1 MLKKLDDLIVVN
13 DGKPLNT
20 LPEAYDDFAIGV
32 VAIGT
37 KFYVI
42 YDTSLI
48 INDLIDNAGMTEDQ
62 AEELFVTTIGTNIEV
77 AFTVMDLKSE

>member
-13 DGKPLNT
+13 DGKSLNT
-20 LPEAYDDFAIGV
+20 LSETYDEFAIGV
-32 VAIGT
+32 VAVGT

-42 YDTSLI
+42 YDTSAI
-48 INDLIDNAGMTEDQ
+48 IDNLIDNAGMTEDQ
-62 AEELFVTTIGTNIEV
+62 AEDLFITTIGTNLEV

>member
-1 MLKKLDDLIVVN
+1 MLKKLDDLILVN
-13 DGKPLNT
+13 EGKPLNT
-20 LPEAYDDFAIGV
+20 LPEAYDEFAIGV
-32 VAIGT
+32 VAVGT

-48 INDLIDNAGMTEDQ
+48 INNLIDNAGMTEDQ

>member
-13 DGKPLNT
+13 NGKSLNT
-20 LPEAYDDFAIGV
+20 LPEAYDEFAIGV
-32 VAIGT
+32 VAVGT

-48 INDLIDNAGMTEDQ
+48 INNLIDNAGMTEDQ

>member
-13 DGKPLNT
+13 DGKSLNT
-20 LPEAYDDFAIGV
+20 LPEAYDEFAIGV
-32 VAIGT
+32 VAVGT

-48 INDLIDNAGMTEDQ
+48 INNLIDNAGMTEDQ

>member
-1 MLKKLDDLIVVN
+1 MIKKLDGLLEVN
-13 DGKPLNT
+13 EGKPLNT
-20 LPEAYDDFAIGV
+20 LPEAYDEFAIGV
-32 VAIGT
+32 VAVGT

-48 INDLIDNAGMTEDQ
+48 IENLISNAGMTEDQ
-62 AEELFVTTIGTNIEV
+62 AEELFITTVGTNIDV

>member
-1 MLKKLDDLIVVN
+1 MIKKLDGLLEAN
-13 DGKPLNT
+13 EGKPLNT

-32 VAIGT
+32 VAVGT

-42 YDTSLI
+42 YDTSSI
-48 INDLIDNAGMTEDQ
+48 INNLIDNAGMTEDQ